1 MATTSN
7 YIQWPTHRRKA
18 AERRRSRKA
27 ITKGV
32 INGKASR
39 KETTNTARVEVA
51 TNQEPMVVVHQA
63 GDQETA

>member
-39 KETTNTARVEVA
+39 KETTNTARVEMA

>member
-18 AERRRSRKA
+18 AERRRNKNKIA
-27 ITKGV
+27 KG
-32 INGKASR
+32 IIHGQAPR

-51 TNQEPMVVVHQA
+51 TYQKPMVVVHQT
-63 GDQETA
+63 GDQETD